1 MSSAIFGEDPSD
13 SAAFAYDAATA
24 LALALHESGQP
35 APTGLDSSQRAAV
48 LSRLLNSSFDGAT
61 GVVTFESSG
70 DRSTAGLAY
79 SLDNFAWNGSVLSRR
94 RVRLVH
100 GGSVHVVGEV
110 VWLEGSTEAPR
121 DGVRAASGDG
131 TLPASVVGAV
141 SFVSVAGAAVAFLL
155 VLVVHRYLRRQR
167 ELQQRASAFE
177 LEQEAKVDRALEI
190 GNELQ
195 FACVTILATD
205 FVALDRLYSHEE
217 LRDRGLLKSH
227 DRLREL
233 RASKGHLIFFS
244 HQVRYSSPR
253 TRPLSSRL
261 ARRVERGRERRRALA
276 RTAR

>member
-1 MSSAIFGEDPSD
+1 
-13 SAAFAYDAATA
+13 
-24 LALALHESGQP
+24 
-35 APTGLDSSQRAAV
+35 V
-48 LSRLLNSSFDGAT
+48 
-61 GVVTFESSG
+61 
-70 DRSTAGLAY
+70 
-79 SLDNFAWNGSVLSRR
+79 
-94 RVRLVH
+94 
-100 GGSVHVVGEV
+100 
-110 VWLEGSTEAPR
+110 
-121 DGVRAASGDG
+121 
-131 TLPASVVGAV
+131 
-141 SFVSVAGAAVAFLL
+141 
-155 VLVVHRYLRRQR
+155 

-233 RASKGHLIFFS
+233 RASKGHLIFS